1 MQSEKASWR
10 KQIKAEVARMRKEQQ
25 ANWAVGGKGSP
36 GKGKSVCQSTRWGG
50 GGGMDRQKAHFPPSH
65 WEGRWGGLRPP
76 RPLGSFRDPTSSSRP
91 ELAEDPVFQGKPASA
106 LDQERSLAR
115 PSVPQLKSFLPS
127 CPGQS
132 RGGHIPL
139 LQRAGFRGERAY
151 REVPS
156 PPPPPCLLI
165 LQ

>member
-10 KQIKAEVARMRKEQQ
+10 KQIKAEVARMRKEQTGLWEGRAAQ
-25 ANWAVGGKGSP
+25 VKERVFVKARGGEGA
-36 GKGKSVCQSTRWGG
+36 GG
-50 GGGMDRQKAHFPPSH
+50 TDGQKAHFPPSH

-76 RPLGSFRDPTSSSRP
+76 HPLGSFRDPTSSSRP
-91 ELAEDPVFQGKPASA
+91 ELAEDPVFQGKPASV

-156 PPPPPCLLI
+156 PPPPSCLLI